1 MASQADQFYYSQ
13 IGCKSQQKHRFCG
26 KSVSRGSRELP
37 RTYGV
42 SYAHNPLCSA
52 AVGPWKQSNLSFLLR
67 HHWVAVKQ
75 SRESCPRRDGRT
87 QAGAGLFPT
96 FPTSIWFYIFAT
108 LCWRIKG
115 EKIQICWGHLSFCRS
130 QVKCEVTKGKGTLGQ
145 ICGRSY
151 ENFPENRNT
160 IGLA

>member
-1 MASQADQFYYSQ
+1 MASQANQFYYSQ

-42 SYAHNPLCSA
+42 SYAHDPLCSA

-67 HHWVAVKQ
+67 HHWVAAKQ
-75 SRESCPRRDGRT
+75 SRASCPRRDGRT

-96 FPTSIWFYIFAT
+96 FPTSFWFYILAT
-108 LCWRIKG
+108 LCWRIKWEEEDSNFLRSSVFLQKPG
-115 EKIQICWGHLSFCRS
+115 EMWSHKGRGKRWVRSVEEAMKIS
-130 QVKCEVTKGKGTLGQ
+130 QKTE
-145 ICGRSY
+145 IR
-151 ENFPENRNT
+151 
-160 IGLA
+160 